1 MVNGLKITLRGNRM
15 YDFLNRLIHLSL
27 PRGRDFRGLKESG
40 IDQTGNLNIGIKEHL
55 IFPEISDEHV
65 RKIFGF
71 QITVVTTCK
80 NREHGLELF
89 KLLGFPIKF
98 KDKE

>member
-1 MVNGLKITLRGNRM
+1 M